1 MDEEL
6 KKLLIL
12 STQSIK
18 GLTDSLTKKESV
30 GEANIKA
37 AVDEGSKIW
46 EMSLEGVNVYCNPSV
61 ENLAREVFLS
71 MEILFESYEDLNIH
85 EIKLNETPK
94 CYTICN
100 SNSITD
106 IEKTTF
112 KKFSP

>member
-37 AVDEGSKIW
+37 AVDEQR
-46 EMSLEGVNVYCNPSV
+46 LTNT
-61 ENLAREVFLS
+61 
-71 MEILFESYEDLNIH
+71 DL
-85 EIKLNETPK
+85 L
-94 CYTICN
+94 
-100 SNSITD
+100 TD
-106 IEKTTF
+106 IKKTLQDALKHQIKTAKEQELIN
-112 KKFSP
+112 KKLI

>member
-61 ENLAREVFLS
+61 ENLAREVFLA
-71 MEILFESYEDLNIH
+71 MEILFDMMVLAVIIIIVLQIADLGM
-85 EIKLNETPK
+85 
-94 CYTICN
+94 
-100 SNSITD
+100 D
-106 IEKTTF
+106 IVER
-112 KKFSP
+112 